1 MTTLT
6 YIALGLGAA
15 FLVLFMVKCCK
26 QRSVEGVFIKNIVSL
41 FFLMTSITGT
51 LANPEY
57 WELGISIIAGGIFGM
72 LGDIYLDQKWVYPEH
87 NDQYL
92 FAGFTCFGVG
102 HLIYIAGLLHQVE
115 FTAKDF
121 IIPAVCSVVVAVG
134 QLILEKP
141 TKQKFGKF
149 KPILVIYCLI
159 LPFAMGLAF
168 AAGYKTQQM
177 AYMIYAIGMVMFLIS
192 DIILS
197 PMYFAIAKDK
207 NTPINFILNHG
218 TYYIAQF
225 MIAFSITL
233 LK

>member
-1 MTTLT
+1 MSTLT
-6 YIALGLGAA
+6 YVALALGAVS
-15 FLVLFMVKCCK
+15 LVIFMIKCNK
-26 QRSVEGVFIKNIVSL
+26 KRSVEGVFLKNIVSL

-51 LANPEY
+51 LANPDY
-57 WELGISIIAGGIFGM
+57 WELGISLIAGGIFGM

-102 HLIYIAGLLHQVE
+102 HLIYMAGLLHQVE
-115 FTAKDF
+115 FVAKDF
-121 IIPAVCSVVVAVG
+121 IFPAICSVVVAVG

-149 KPILVIYCLI
+149 KAILVAYCLV
-159 LPFAMGLAF
+159 LPFVMGLAF
-168 AAGYKTQQM
+168 VAAYKTGSV
-177 AYMIYAIGMVMFLIS
+177 AYWVYAIGMVMFLLS
-192 DIILS
+192 DVILS

-207 NTPINFILNHG
+207 NTPVNFVLNHG

-225 MIAFSITL
+225 MIAFSISL
-233 LK
+233 LA